1 MNTKTLVPNR
11 PCRPTALGAGILL
24 TIGLLSGSARVAAQ
38 GPELAIQK
46 AILLDWPVTE
56 SQYVPVTADSAV
68 GPWRPLLK
76 PIVRQDDRYQV
87 ALPADSGHALFSLV
101 EGVYECEDFSGSALS
116 DWTQIAGTPDS
127 GGIVGSRTA
136 GGALRIQ
143 DNGTGWPLVGFF
155 LTDSPCTDF
164 VMSVDL
170 VEWSGDEN
178 SVILGRGDV
187 DTPSGVFGALTV
199 NWHDRGV
206 PGEGILWLWEGS
218 KFDGVE
224 PANFILQVD
233 PAVDYRLVLSGAGS
247 RLTLTLYALPDTATP
262 VVPPIS
268 FVTARQQGVLSFA
281 VEGDEWNGQLD
292 LTVDNLHAVG
302 VAP

>member
-1 MNTKTLVPNR
+1 M
-11 PCRPTALGAGILL
+11 
-24 TIGLLSGSARVAAQ
+24 
-38 GPELAIQK
+38 
-46 AILLDWPVTE
+46 
-56 SQYVPVTADSAV
+56 
-68 GPWRPLLK
+68 
-76 PIVRQDDRYQV
+76 
-87 ALPADSGHALFSLV
+87 
-101 EGVYECEDFSGSALS
+101 
-116 DWTQIAGTPDS
+116 
-127 GGIVGSRTA
+127 
-136 GGALRIQ
+136 
-143 DNGTGWPLVGFF
+143 
-155 LTDSPCTDF
+155 
-164 VMSVDL
+164 
-170 VEWSGDEN
+170 
-178 SVILGRGDV
+178 
-187 DTPSGVFGALTV
+187 